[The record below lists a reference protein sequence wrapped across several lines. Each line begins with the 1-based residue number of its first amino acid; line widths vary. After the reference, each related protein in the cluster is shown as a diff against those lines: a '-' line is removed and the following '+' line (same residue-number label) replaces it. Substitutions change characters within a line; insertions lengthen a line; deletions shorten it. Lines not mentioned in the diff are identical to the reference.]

1 MVRKRMAGITSS
13 ASCASSSQMTA
24 RRLPA
29 LSRPI
34 YEHLGWV
41 GVGLEVGDRLGI
53 VDGMANGSVVDTVIV
68 GGAVDVHITIS

>member
-1 MVRKRMAGITSS
+1 MAGITGS

-29 LSRPI
+29 RSRPI
-34 YEHLGWV
+34 REHLGWA
-41 GVGLEVGDRLGI
+41 GVGLEVDDRESM
-53 VDGMANGSVVDTVIV
+53 VDGMAEVIVVDTVIV